1 MPDYHPET
9 TLMQA
14 TPFLKWAGGKRGL
27 LKQYDSL
34 FPARGDRPFRAYYE
48 PFVGSGAVFFHLRG
62 DGFAGDYVLAD
73 VNHSLINIYRVV
85 QQCVDAL
92 IDRLRV
98 HRSNHNRGYYYAVRA
113 WDREDGWPESWDPVE
128 RAARMIYLNRT
139 CYNGLWR
146 VNSRGEFNVPMGRY
160 NRPRILDKK
169 KLRAAAVALAGVEL
183 RSGSF
188 EAAVEGAGPGDFVYF
203 DPPYM
208 PLNETSSFTG
218 YAAGGFGREDQA
230 RLAAT
235 FRELDR
241 RGCTLMLSNS
251 DHPYI
256 RKLYEGFDIQPVKA
270 RRYINSQP
278 DGRGLI
284 TELVIRNY
292 DGRATG

>member
-1 MPDYHPET
+1 MPDTYPET
-9 TLMQA
+9 TQRQA
-14 TPFLKWAGGKRGL
+14 SPFLKWAGGKRGL

-34 FPARGDRPFRAYYE
+34 FPSNGSRPFRAYYE
-48 PFVGSGAVFFHLRG
+48 PFVGSGAVFFHLRR

-73 VNHSLINIYRVV
+73 VNDSLINIYRVV
-85 QQCVDAL
+85 QQCVDVL
-92 IDRLRV
+92 IDHLKD
-98 HRSNHNRGYYYAVRA
+98 HRAKHSQGYYYAVRK
-113 WDREDGWPESWDPVE
+113 WDREDGWPETKDAAE

-169 KLRAAAVALAGVEL
+169 KLRAAAAALEGVDL
-183 RSGSF
+183 RPCSYE
-188 EAAVEGAGPGDFVYF
+188 EAVDGAGPGDFVYF

-208 PLNETSSFTG
+208 PLNETSSFTS
-218 YAAGGFGREDQA
+218 YSAGGFSREDQA

-235 FRELDR
+235 FKVLDR

-251 DHPYI
+251 NHDYI
-256 RKLYEGFDIQPVKA
+256 RKLYREFDIKEVKA
-270 RRYINSQP
+270 RRYINSRA
-278 DGRGLI
+278 DGRGPI

-292 DGRATG
+292 GGDAEG

>member
-1 MPDYHPET
+1 VPDTQFET

-14 TPFLKWAGGKRGL
+14 TPFLKWAGGKRSL

-34 FPARGDRPFRAYYE
+34 FPANGSRPFRAYYE

-62 DGFAGDYVLAD
+62 EGFARDYVLAD
-73 VNHSLINIYRVV
+73 INHSLINIYRVV
-85 QQCVDAL
+85 QQCVDVL
-92 IDRLRV
+92 IDHLKD
-98 HRSNHNRGYYYAVRA
+98 HRAKHSQGYYYFVRE
-113 WDREDGWPESWDPVE
+113 WDRQDGWPENKDPVE

-160 NRPRILDKK
+160 NRPRILDRK
-169 KLRAAAVALAGVEL
+169 KLRAAAEALAGVEL
-183 RSGSF
+183 RPSSF
-188 EAAVEGAGPGDFVYF
+188 EEAVDGAGSGDFVYL

-208 PLNETSSFTG
+208 PLNETSSFTS

-235 FRELDR
+235 FRDLDR

-251 DHPYI
+251 DHPTI
-256 RKLYEGFDIQPVKA
+256 RELYEGFDIQTVKA

-278 DGRGLI
+278 DGRGPI

-292 DGRATG
+292 DG